1 MASFGDYVIPAAMAL
16 IVLAGLFKRENV
28 FELFLSGAKEGV
40 STSVN
45 ILPSL
50 IALMTAIAMLRASG
64 AFELLGKWAG
74 PLCRTLHIPTDV
86 LPLAL
91 MRPIS
96 GSGALSMLENIF
108 KTSGPDSPAG
118 LVASVLQGSTETTFY
133 TVTVYYGAV
142 GITKTRHTL
151 PAALTA
157 DLVGFVMSV
166 VSVRLL
172 LG

>member
-1 MASFGDYVIPAAMAL
+1 MAAFGDYVIPAVMAL
-16 IVLAGLFKRENV
+16 IVLAGLVKRENV
-28 FELFLSGAKEGV
+28 FDLFLSGAKEGI
-40 STSVN
+40 STAVN

-64 AFELLGKWAG
+64 VFELIAAWAG
-74 PLCRTLHIPTDV
+74 PVCRTLRIPTDV

-96 GSGALSMLENIF
+96 GSGSLSLLENILR
-108 KTSGPDSPAG
+108 TNGPDSPAG
-118 LVASVLQGSTETTFY
+118 RIASVLQGSTETTFY

-142 GITKTRHTL
+142 GVSKTRHTL

-157 DLVGFVMSV
+157 DLMGFIMSV